1 MRINRLAAALVVAAS
16 LGAIPAL
23 AQQSEGEYAA
33 DLQRMIAE
41 TAAGT
46 CPADIMAEQLLTVCQ
61 QQLPQ
66 MSAGLAS
73 LGAVQSVTFKSAED
87 GPTGLVETYDVVF
100 ANGVT
105 LVWGIGAKA
114 DGKYSIAYAGG

>member
-1 MRINRLAAALVVAAS
+1 MPIKFVAAVIAAIS
-16 LGAIPAL
+16 LSAVPTW
-23 AQQSEGEYAA
+23 AQESEGQYAA
-33 DLQRMIAE
+33 DLQRIIAE

-46 CPADIMAEQLLTVCQ
+46 CPADLMAEQLLAACR

-73 LGAVQSVTFKSAED
+73 LGAVQSVTFTGAEER
-87 GPTGLVETYDVVF
+87 PTGRVETYAVVF

-105 LVWGIGAKA
+105 LTWGIGAKT
-114 DGKYSIAYAGG
+114 DGKYDTAYASS

>member
-1 MRINRLAAALVVAAS
+1 MHLNRLAAVVAAVS
-16 LGAIPAL
+16 LGAVPAL
-23 AQQSEGEYAA
+23 AQESEGQYAA
-33 DLQRMIAE
+33 DLRRMITE

-46 CPADIMAEQLLTVCQ
+46 CPADLMAEQLLAACQ

-66 MSAGLAS
+66 MSAGLAG

-87 GPTGLVETYDVVF
+87 APVGRVETYEVVF

-105 LVWGIGAKA
+105 LTWGIGGKT
-114 DGKYSIAYAGG
+114 DGKYATAYAG